1 MMQETGMRFPRT
13 TTRWLMVIAAFIGLG
28 LALVIQER
36 RASRLATE
44 LTSTYKKLQYYHE
57 FSRELARDLLRSEEA
72 LKTVAPAMATS
83 P

>member
-1 MMQETGMRFPRT
+1 MRFPRM
-13 TTRWLMVIAAFIGLG
+13 TTRRLLVIAAFIGLV

-44 LTSTYKKLQYYHE
+44 LTTTYKELQHYHE
-57 FSRELARDLLRSEEA
+57 FSHDLARDLLMSEKA
-72 LKTVAPAMATS
+72 LKTMARAKAAS

>member
-1 MMQETGMRFPRT
+1 MRLTRMTPR
-13 TTRWLMVIAAFIGLG
+13 RLMIIAALIGVI

-72 LKTVAPAMATS
+72 LKTTAEAKATS

>member
-1 MMQETGMRFPRT
+1 MQETGMRFPRT
-13 TTRWLMVIAAFIGLG
+13 TTRWLMVIAAFIGLV

-44 LTSTYKKLQYYHE
+44 LTSTNKKLQYYHE
-57 FSRELARDLLRSEEA
+57 FSRKLASDLVRSEEA
-72 LKTVAPAMATS
+72 LKTVARAKATS